1 MAITI
6 ENNSTKVSEET
17 VKELEKRLNE
27 VKANEVLKEVKL
39 RAGETDVKQLSD
51 AEFKQAMYRFMNDT
65 LNAYNLMINTML
77 DINLIMLESLSHNK
91 KEKIVKLLDGIK
103 KQEAKTNGKEVE
115 KETSQENNQEVK
127 IGLTD

>member
-6 ENNSTKVSEET
+6 ENNSTRVSEDT
-17 VKELEKRLNE
+17 VKELEKRLND
-27 VKANEVLKEVKL
+27 VKPNEILKEVKL

-65 LNAYNLMINTML
+65 LNAYNLIINTML

-103 KQEAKTNGKEVE
+103 KQEAKPNGSKKENQEVE
-115 KETSQENNQEVK
+115 K
-127 IGLTD
+127 D

>member
-1 MAITI
+1 
-6 ENNSTKVSEET
+6 
-17 VKELEKRLNE
+17 
-27 VKANEVLKEVKL
+27 
-39 RAGETDVKQLSD
+39 
-51 AEFKQAMYRFMNDT
+51 MNDT